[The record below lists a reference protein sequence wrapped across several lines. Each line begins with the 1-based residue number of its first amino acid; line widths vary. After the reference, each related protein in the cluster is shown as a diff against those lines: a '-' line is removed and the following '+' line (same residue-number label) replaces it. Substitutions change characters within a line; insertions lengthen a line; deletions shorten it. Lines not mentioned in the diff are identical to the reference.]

1 MRSKKTQYKR
11 KSPSKRRSTKK
22 RSTIKRSTSSR
33 PVFSK
38 SKVKGK
44 KYAVHFSGKTINF
57 GALGYQHYKD
67 RTPLKLYKHLDH
79 NDKKRRESYRKRHWA
94 IKLKDGRLAYKVKT
108 SPEYWASK
116 YLW

>member
-1 MRSKKTQYKR
+1 MRSKKVQYKR
-11 KSPSKRRSTKK
+11 KSPSKRGSKK
-22 RSTIKRSTSSR
+22 RASKKSSSR

-44 KYAVHFSGKTINF
+44 KYAVKYDGKTINF

-79 NDKKRRESYRKRHWA
+79 NDKKRRASYRKRHWA